1 MKIIEVLTEEQKK
14 AFVQLNVQLNKST
27 LNYIQPL
34 YKDVNAVF
42 DTKINKTYRNGEV
55 VQYMLLN
62 DGHEAIG
69 RVAAFTNS
77 KYKNKGDN
85 ISVGGI
91 GFFDCI
97 NNQAAA
103 NLLFDTAK
111 AWLSSKGVQAMDGP
125 INFGERDKW
134 WGLVVQG
141 FHEPLYNMNFNP
153 EYYVSL
159 FETYGFQPFYYQLC
173 FGLDPQKPLSTK
185 ITERYNALI
194 AQGGY
199 SAAHVQLSNINKY
212 AEDFTTVYNKAWAGH
227 GGLKQL
233 ALAQVKLMFAKMKPI
248 IDEDILWFAYHNM
261 EPIGMFVNIPDLNQ
275 YFKHFKGKFGLLQK
289 LEFLYRQRFK
299 RSTKFNGL
307 VFGIVPEQQG
317 KGVDALLIEAARQ
330 YIQLGNKSLYTAY
343 EMQWIG
349 DFNPKMVN
357 IASTLGDTF
366 VNRKLCT
373 YRYLFDRKKE
383 FVRHPMLA

>member
-27 LNYIQPL
+27 PNYIQPL

-289 LEFLYRQRFK
+289 LEFVYRQRFK

>member
-27 LNYIQPL
+27 PNYIQPL

-289 LEFLYRQRFK
+289 LEFVYRQRFK

-383 FVRHPMLA
+383 FVCHPMLA